1 MFLYSIEDILCP
13 TMLIK
18 AETVGKQ
25 FGFILSCISVLWK
38 WLISKYANNRSMIN
52 ILLPSWLGCV
62 IYLNSMCGDMV
73 HDDIPAILKNAD
85 VNGKNPWYKAFT
97 NDFWGNA
104 MSDITSHKSYRPI
117 TTLLFRYGNQ
127 FLNPYRKIPVFFY
140 LLMYPTIMNIPIPW
154 LFYTKY
160 IYKEPWKVFGA
171 NMSIAFGVNVC
182 HMIFIQT
189 TYIHVSNTL
198 SSYA

>member
-1 MFLYSIEDILCP
+1 MKICFYYSIEDILCP

-117 TTLLFRYGNQ
+117 TTLLFRYGYQ
-127 FLNPYRKIPVFFY
+127 YLNPYRK
-140 LLMYPTIMNIPIPW
+140 
-154 LFYTKY
+154 
-160 IYKEPWKVFGA
+160 
-171 NMSIAFGVNVC
+171 
-182 HMIFIQT
+182 
-189 TYIHVSNTL
+189 TL
-198 SSYA
+198 VDKDICDKL